1 MVKRWHSYFYHIL
14 IFIFAQLAWLTLL
27 ALWIYWYVSNYII
40 FSRVGN
46 TFSTQMAPEGR
57 NVFALVSGLILMVA
71 ISVAMS
77 LLFRR
82 LSVQYNLTG
91 LYDNF
96 IANVTHELKSPL
108 ASIQLYL
115 ETMQRHAVPPEK
127 QKAFLALMLKDAD
140 RLNNLI
146 NAILEIPALENKKI
160 AHQFTIE
167 PADGFV
173 PKLIEEAREQFK
185 LPRSA
190 LELRGAAACSCVV
203 DINAMR
209 IVFFNLV
216 DNGIKYRRQTFHMA
230 VTMQSDNR
238 HLILSFRDD
247 GIGIQAREK
256 DNVFKK
262 FYRVYDPDVPN
273 VKGTGLGLY
282 WVKEIIKYHG
292 GSIALSS
299 PGKFK
304 GTTFKITLPIYNVS
318 RRRYL
323 AKLIERTKLN
333 HRGEATHESA
343 K

>member
-1 MVKRWHSYFYHIL
+1 MIKRWHSYFYHIL
-14 IFIFAQLAWLTLL
+14 IFIFAQVAWLTLL

-57 NVFALVSGLILMVA
+57 NVFALVSGLVLMVA

-115 ETMQRHAVPPEK
+115 ETMQRHEVPPQK
-127 QKAFLALMLKDAD
+127 QKEFIALMLKDTG

-146 NAILEIPALENKKI
+146 NAILEIPALEHKKI

-167 PADGFV
+167 PAALFV
-173 PKLIEEAREQFK
+173 PRLLEEAREQFK
-185 LPRSA
+185 VPDSA
-190 LELRGAAACSCVV
+190 IELRGSVSCSCVV
-203 DINAMR
+203 DVNAMR

-216 DNGIKYRRQTFHMA
+216 DNGIKYRLKTFHMT
-230 VTMQSDNR
+230 VTMQSDSR
-238 HLILSFRDD
+238 HLILTFRDE
-247 GIGIQAREK
+247 GIGIPAREK

-262 FYRVYDPDVPN
+262 FYRIYDHDVPN

-282 WVKEIIKYHG
+282 WVREIIKYHG
-292 GSIALSS
+292 GTITLSS

-304 GTTFKITLPIYNVS
+304 GATFKITLPIYNVS

-333 HRGEATHESA
+333 SRGEAKHESA